1 MVNWKSAIREQDSL
15 FFSGSVYESI
25 GRKGT
30 VVGSRFGAC
39 RSVML
44 AQRLMGGELMVEQ
57 LMGGPLFVG
66 LKPGTGRERGEGG
79 SSWRENRS
87 LVEEEEKSSGVDVTR
102 VGRSE

>member
-39 RSVML
+39 SS
-44 AQRLMGGELMVEQ
+44 LMVEQ